1 MKSIKFLSLIALF
14 VSVLGTGCNKDDDN
28 DPNAPVLRLTPE
40 QVTAK
45 SGRTVE
51 AILYITAPNGVKSL
65 TMYKTINLQ
74 RDNTFGG
81 TGTMTVMPASTGD
94 NTYEYHFSYQLEGDE
109 VDKLVG
115 INFRL
120 EDNQGKAAEKDLTL
134 NTITS
139 GQQTI
144 YSRKWKLVSRIWT
157 SVDPD
162 VEDKKACENDNV
174 FTWNADSTYNVDFG
188 TAACD
193 FDGFNVFDRWI
204 LSEDEKTFT
213 QIYHSVF
220 DPSAI
225 TTETYTV
232 KTLTRDRLVLVQ
244 LIDLTVFGL
253 TDKEVFESTFEPA
266 S

>member
-1 MKSIKFLSLIALF
+1 MKYKNFFALLCC
-14 VSVLGTGCNKDDDN
+14 VVLLATGCKKDN
-28 DPNAPVLRLTPE
+28 DKDANTPVLRLTPDNI
-40 QVTAK
+40 TAK
-45 SGRTVE
+45 SGRVVE
-51 AILYITAPNGVKSL
+51 ATLYITAPGGVKSL

-74 RDNTFGG
+74 RDNDFGG
-81 TGTMTVMPASTGD
+81 SGTMTAMPVNTSGD
-94 NTYEYHFSYQLEGDE
+94 NYEYRFTYQMEGEE

-120 EDNQGKAAEKDLTL
+120 EDNEGRAAEKDLTL

-144 YSRKWKLVSRIWT
+144 YSRKWKLVSRMWT
-157 SVDPD
+157 SITPPA
-162 VEDKKACENDNV
+162 EDKKPCEDDNV
-174 FTWNADSTYNVDFG
+174 FSWNADSTYNVSFG
-188 TAACD
+188 TSACD

-213 QIYHSVF
+213 QVYHSVF
-220 DPSAI
+220 DPSNI

-244 LIDLTVFGL
+244 LIDLTIFGL
-253 TDKEVFESTFEPA
+253 TDKEVFESTYEPA
-266 S
+266 P